1 MGQFL
6 GTHVNRLDRK
16 GRVSVPAPFR
26 SVLAR
31 FETSELILR
40 PHHKSA
46 CIEVRPEPEF
56 RRLAAR
62 LDTLDAFSEDHD
74 ALAFAL
80 FASAHSAIPDAEGR
94 IVLPEALIAHAGL
107 GETVAFVGLG
117 RLFQIWA
124 PEEAERMTRS
134 AVQAARE
141 RGLTL
146 PGGGAS

>member
-26 SVLAR
+26 AALAR
-31 FETSELILR
+31 MEGSELILR

-46 CIEVRPEPEF
+46 CIEARPEAEF
-56 RRLAAR
+56 RRLTAR
-62 LDTLDAFSEDHD
+62 LDALDAFSDEHD

-80 FASAHSAIPDAEGR
+80 FASAHAAVPDAEGR

-117 RLFQIWA
+117 RLFQLWT
-124 PEEAERMTRS
+124 PEAAERMTRNS
-134 AVQAARE
+134 VGVARD

-146 PGGGAS
+146 PAGGAA

>member
-26 SVLAR
+26 AVLAR
-31 FETSELILR
+31 CETAEVILR

-46 CIEVRPEPEF
+46 CIEAWPEPEF
-56 RRLAAR
+56 RQLAAR
-62 LDTLDAFSEDHD
+62 LDRLDSFSDDRD

-80 FASAHSAIPDAEGR
+80 FASAHSATPDAEGR
-94 IVLPEALIAHAGL
+94 IVLPEPLIAHASL
-107 GETVAFVGLG
+107 AEMVAFVGLG
-117 RLFQIWA
+117 RVFQIWA
-124 PEEAERMTRS
+124 PEAAERMTRES
-134 AVQAARE
+134 VRTARE

-146 PGGGAS
+146 PAGGLA